1 MTLAEDI
8 NTAMAKDPEGFR
20 GIDQRDIVL
29 YIANGVKDPA
39 HIREYKAAG
48 IGPQLAGDMEL
59 ERD

>member
-8 NTAMAKDPEGFR
+8 NTAVSRDLEGFK
-20 GIDQRDIVL
+20 GISDRDRVL

-39 HIREYKAAG
+39 HIKEYIAAG